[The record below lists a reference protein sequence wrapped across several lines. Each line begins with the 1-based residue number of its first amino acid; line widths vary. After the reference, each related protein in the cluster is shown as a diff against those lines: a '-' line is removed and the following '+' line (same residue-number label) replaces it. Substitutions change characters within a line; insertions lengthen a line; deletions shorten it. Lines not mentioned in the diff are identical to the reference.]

1 MRVDLPPYWMSVL
14 PDWVTLNRGE
24 IEDGES
30 RNFPVVQRL
39 VVFKF
44 AHYGME
50 LSVVAIQIEVE

>member
-1 MRVDLPPYWMSVL
+1 MSVL

-50 LSVVAIQIEVE
+50 VSVVAIQIEVE